1 MTTKSL
7 NSNAFAINYFNRSA
21 QLIKRTVLL
30 SCVLSMG
37 TATMSIAA
45 DNEADN
51 TKRNQNDESALTP
64 IDQSNDPADL
74 KIVAAIRKSITGDDN
89 LSVNAKNLKIV
100 VRKGVVTLRG
110 PVENTDEKVH
120 IEQLVKNTVGVVS
133 VDSQIIAKR

>member
-1 MTTKSL
+1 MTSTS
-7 NSNAFAINYFNRSA
+7 SNRNTFEVDRFNRSA
-21 QLIKRTVLL
+21 HFFKTATVLFCAL
-30 SCVLSMG
+30 SA
-37 TATMSIAA
+37 ATLSIAA
-45 DNEADN
+45 DSEADN

-74 KIVAAIRKSITGDDN
+74 KIASAIRKSITSDDN

-100 VRKGVVTLRG
+100 VRRGAVTLRG

-133 VDSQIIAKR
+133 VDSQITAKH